1 MIETSSAANPSLP
14 AIRFDHAC
22 FGCGDAN
29 PIGLHLQFSPLADGV
44 TASFT
49 PEPAHQGFDNV
60 IHGGII
66 STVLDEAMAWAT
78 TQAGVWAVTAEISV
92 RFKNPLAVGE
102 PATVTAR
109 VTENRGRIVTTAADL
124 TRNLDNAT
132 IATATATF
140 VRVSDTLAAEW
151 QRRYLETTDVTEIAI
166 GSPGSPR
173 ERVTATG
180 EQSR

>member
-1 MIETSSAANPSLP
+1 MIDPSTSPANSSFP
-14 AIRFDHAC
+14 AVRFDHAC

-29 PIGLHLQFSPLADGV
+29 PIGLHLQFSATADGV
-44 TASFT
+44 SASFT
-49 PEPAHQGFDNV
+49 PEAAHQGFDNI
-60 IHGGII
+60 IHGGIL

-78 TQAGVWAVTAEISV
+78 TQAGAWAVTVEMSV
-92 RFKNPLAVGE
+92 RFKTPLAVGE

-109 VTENRGRIVTTAADL
+109 VTENRGRIVTTAAGL

-151 QRRYLETTDVTEIAI
+151 QRRYLEDARAADNAD
-166 GSPGSPR
+166 GNPGSPR
-173 ERVTATG
+173 QRVTASG
-180 EQSR
+180 E